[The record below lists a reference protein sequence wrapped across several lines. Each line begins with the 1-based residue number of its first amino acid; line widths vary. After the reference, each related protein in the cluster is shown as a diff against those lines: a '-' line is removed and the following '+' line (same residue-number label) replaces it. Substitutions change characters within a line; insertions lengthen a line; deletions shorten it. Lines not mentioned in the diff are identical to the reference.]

1 MHFLEENNN
10 EDKKIKYLKNLGISI
25 FFSTQN
31 NKESNTISQ
40 FYKENKDENN
50 ILKKYSLTEILNLD
64 LNKYVNF
71 NDSYYYYKG
80 SGTFPI

>member
-1 MHFLEENNN
+1 MYFLEENNN
-10 EDKKIKYLKNLGISI
+10 EDKKIKYPKNLDISI
-25 FFSTQN
+25 FFSSQN

-80 SGTFPI
+80 SGTFPT

>member
-1 MHFLEENNN
+1 MSEQ
-10 EDKKIKYLKNLGISI
+10 DKIAGSKNLGISI
-25 FFSTQN
+25 FFSSQN

-71 NDSYYYYKG
+71 NDSYYYYKR
-80 SGTFPI
+80 SGTFPT